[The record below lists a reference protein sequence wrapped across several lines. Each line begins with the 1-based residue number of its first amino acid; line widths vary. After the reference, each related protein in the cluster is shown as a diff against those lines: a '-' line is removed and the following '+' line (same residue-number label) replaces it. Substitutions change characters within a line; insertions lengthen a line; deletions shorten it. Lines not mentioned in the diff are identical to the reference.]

1 MKKIV
6 SLIIFSFFAMALNV
20 KEIYYKSYNYE
31 KMGDYKDAIK
41 VLIPLYEKYPNGYT
55 LNLRLGYLFFLDGK
69 YENAI
74 KHYLK
79 ASVILPSS
87 FEPLL
92 ALSNV
97 YLNMK
102 NFDNA
107 IKYAGLVVKK
117 DYYNFYGNY
126 YLAKAFYYK
135 KDYKNALLI
144 TNKMLNIY
152 PTNVLFLTQLGLI
165 YENLDKQKA
174 KKIFEDV
181 IILDPNNI
189 IANKYLK

>member
-1 MKKIV
+1 V
-6 SLIIFSFFAMALNV
+6 HFYFAYWC
-20 KEIYYKSYNYE
+20 IS
-31 KMGDYKDAIK
+31 
-41 VLIPLYEKYPNGYT
+41 
-55 LNLRLGYLFFLDGK
+55 
-69 YENAI
+69 
-74 KHYLK
+74 
-79 ASVILPSS
+79 
-87 FEPLL
+87 
-92 ALSNV
+92 
-97 YLNMK
+97 
-102 NFDNA
+102 
-107 IKYAGLVVKK
+107 GLHLTVKK

-181 IILDPNNI
+181 IILDPNNVT
-189 IANKYLK
+189 ANKYLK

>member
-1 MKKIV
+1 MKKII
-6 SLIIFSFFAMALNV
+6 SLILFSFFAAALDV

-74 KHYLK
+74 KHYKK
-79 ASVILPSS
+79 ASLIVPSS
-87 FEPLL
+87 LEPLL
-92 ALSNV
+92 ALSRV
-97 YLNMK
+97 YLTMK
-102 NFDNA
+102 SFDNA
-107 IKYAGLVVKK
+107 IKYGSLIIKR